1 MSVPIENAVENL
13 GSVIEKVTDESIKN
27 RILKV
32 QKILSQ
38 NRKKIWLRTKT
49 GKPMAEET
57 LSLTNTLLNNYEDSI
72 LVELESQAELIEE
85 ESRRR
90 DMVVT

>member
-1 MSVPIENAVENL
+1 MSEHIQKAVENL
-13 GSVIEKVTDESIKN
+13 DSVIEQVTDESIKS

-38 NRKKIWLRTKT
+38 NRKKIWLRTKS

-57 LSLTNTLLNNYEDSI
+57 LSLTNKLVNKFEDTV
-72 LVELESQAELIEE
+72 LVELESQAEKIEE

-90 DMVVT
+90 SMVVT